1 MDFNFMIL
9 FAKYFPLSS
18 TFSLNQ
24 TPTFISKST
33 FRAKLN
39 WIDSLT
45 ERQELK
51 INLCFH
57 DMCTWMYVWA
67 YFQARLHSSENKS
80 RHDSREGLVAK
91 ESLLH
96 PSASLDRLLLHRR
109 WLLYS
114 ALRVETF
121 VIMLHLLLWHKP
133 I

>member
-51 INLCFH
+51 INLCVH

-96 PSASLDRLLLHRR
+96 PLPWQIASSLKAI
-109 WLLYS
+109 
-114 ALRVETF
+114 ALFSPKSRNF
-121 VIMLHLLLWHKP
+121 CYNASFAFMA
-133 I
+133 